1 MVLVRRI
8 GMQDALKLAI
18 FLTLVTFSSN
28 LQDSGTYYR
37 VFDFTYYFFVG
48 KLFMKLFLR

>member
-8 GMQDALKLAI
+8 SMQDALKLAI

-28 LQDSGTYYR
+28 MQDNGNNLHNNC
-37 VFDFTYYFFVG
+37 VQNVPF
-48 KLFMKLFLR
+48 

>member
-28 LQDSGTYYR
+28 LQDNGNR
-37 VFDFTYYFFVG
+37 VLDFFITIFVG